1 MRVKKL
7 PLLLSIFAFVL
18 SLCVSVKGDAQTTR
32 KINSVQT
39 IVADMKP
46 PHEGRPNGVPDSY
59 DWVQGPRIGM
69 GNDPNSKNFKAMIAW
84 GQVYEDAKGN
94 PATNTRVQIRD
105 IKAYMLS
112 KRDGKWHQL
121 QNSRQIEGAAYRED
135 FVENHSK
142 PADVRK
148 HSDGSISIKAG
159 DGYNFHFWPA
169 TGRVSI
175 DPKDIAGMFT
185 TAQARL
191 IVDNP
196 QKPDDRAQARYLMN
210 IGGDYWSDLAV
221 QWNNQWTANSDIA
234 MGKFKYVKNRWQA
247 FNMTTLSEAEL
258 LRNPPPIN

>member
-18 SLCVSVKGDAQTTR
+18 SCCVSFKGDAQTPK
-32 KINSVQT
+32 KINSLQM
-39 IVADMKP
+39 IIADMQP

-69 GNDPNSKNFKAMIAW
+69 GNDPQNFTAMIAW
-84 GQVYEDAKGN
+84 GQVYEDAQGN

-112 KRDGKWHQL
+112 KQDGTWYQL
-121 QNSRQIEGAAYRED
+121 QNSRQVEGAAYRED
-135 FVENHSK
+135 FVDNYSK
-142 PADVRK
+142 PADIREYW
-148 HSDGSISIKAG
+148 DGSISVKPG
-159 DGYNFHFWPA
+159 GGYNFHFWPA

-191 IVDNP
+191 IVENP
-196 QKPDDRAQARYLMN
+196 ELPDDTAEARYLMN
-210 IGGDYWSDLAV
+210 IGADYWLDLAAD
-221 QWNNQWTANSDIA
+221 WDYFNTNADIA
-234 MGKFKYVKNRWQA
+234 MGKFKYVTTEWQA
-247 FNMTTLSEAEL
+247 FNMTTLSEEEL
-258 LRNPPPIN
+258 LSNPPPIY